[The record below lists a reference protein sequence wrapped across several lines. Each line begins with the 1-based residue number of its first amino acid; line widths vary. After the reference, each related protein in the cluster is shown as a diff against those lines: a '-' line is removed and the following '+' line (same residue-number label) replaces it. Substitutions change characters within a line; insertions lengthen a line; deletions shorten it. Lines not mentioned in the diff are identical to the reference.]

1 VTFFPGIIYSD
12 VGTSPLYVLKFVDE
26 LSDLTYTLLTS
37 ALAVSGLLRVLLRQR
52 RTLSG
57 AFLLLFGP

>member
-1 VTFFPGIIYSD
+1 VTFLPGIIYSD

-26 LSDLTYTLLTS
+26 LSDLTYTLLKS
-37 ALAVSGLLRVLLRQR
+37 VLAVSGLLRVLLRQR
-52 RTLSG
+52 RTLSA